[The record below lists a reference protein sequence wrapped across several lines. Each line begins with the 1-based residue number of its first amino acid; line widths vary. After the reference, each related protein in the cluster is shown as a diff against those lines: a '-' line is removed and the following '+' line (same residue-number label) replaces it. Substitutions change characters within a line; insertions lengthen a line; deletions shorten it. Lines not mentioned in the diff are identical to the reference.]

1 MDKEEKEK
9 MLNFICGEDEIE
21 SSSLDE
27 ILWDIYTMRAE
38 IEDRLKRI
46 EKVIWELKRNEKES
60 E

>member
-9 MLNFICGEDEIE
+9 MLNFICGEGEIE

-38 IEDRLKRI
+38 IEDRLKSI